1 MKNLYLKIACL
12 AAGMAGAVSCA
23 DTAEIESQL
32 TDLENRVTALEEQVT
47 QINSN
52 ATAAYILHTEGL
64 VVMDVHAYDNNTAYK
79 LDMSDG
85 SSVTIYVAEDG
96 ESGITPTIGID
107 RDGNWTLTIWDETH
121 IIGSS
126 QNAKGIIPQIGVDAD
141 GYWQMSTDDGLTWS
155 YIPEEAN
162 TDETKRIKATGTS
175 ITDSF
180 FTSVKYNEEEQT
192 LDIVMASGESKS
204 INVHKEEITMEVT
217 DFDMED
223 GETVYLNEPKLFN
236 AVFSEDVVDAYA
248 VCPDSW
254 KAEITELEDG
264 RHQFT
269 VTAPGTG
276 NPDTA
281 YEILIYLQSA
291 ENHLRVYTF
300 KFRLILEDYNDAYT
314 EAWRNFQAGDP
325 DNVLLE
331 FSYAGYMHG
340 EEAPAEIT
348 VTENADG
355 TCTASNGYKVYNI
368 EEYGADG
375 TDEESDR
382 EAFLDAVSAALGTSY
397 TENENGITFDPP
409 KGDNADAIVY
419 IPEGNF
425 IFHTEDDNVPDASYA
440 EDAYSRTIIIRAS
453 NFILKGAGREKSKI
467 VMKSPLLPSGSNG
480 KDGVD
485 NSRLLYASPD
495 MIQIK
500 HNTGVQYDSP
510 LADITGDSP
519 KGSFKVSVG
528 NTVGLT
534 PGQWVCLYMAPNAD
548 AQVVADEL
556 APHSPDGPAA
566 GRWVISSPGDGNG
579 VTVEDFHQIRSVSGN
594 TVTFYEPLM
603 HEVKADYGWSI
614 LSYKYY
620 QNNGI
625 EDLTFVGDAK
635 EDFVHHASWEDD
647 GGYKP
652 ISMSRMVN
660 SWMRRVDFE
669 SVSEACSIIS
679 SANVSVYDCR
689 ISGKRG
695 HSSIRSQGSSR
706 VFIGKVT
713 DTAHGK
719 LAGPNGQSEGTG
731 NADNTGQY
739 HATGVSKL
747 SMGAVLWNNVWG
759 DDSCFESHASQPRA
773 TLIDICKGGFMRFRQ
788 GGDETQVPNHLNDL
802 TLWNF
807 EATNVSNIALD
818 LGAGAKFIW
827 WDAESRWWKILP
839 PVIVGFHG
847 EQVTFDESPEQVKL
861 IESNGTAVQPE
872 SLYEAQL
879 RNRLGYVPAWL
890 QALK

>member
-1 MKNLYLKIACL
+1 MRNLYLKITCL
-12 AAGMAGAVSCA
+12 AAAASGWMSCA
-23 DTAEIESQL
+23 DTASLESQL
-32 TDLENRVTALEEQVT
+32 TDLESRVEALEEQVT
-47 QINSN
+47 RINSN
-52 ATAAYILHTEGL
+52 ATAAYILHTGGL
-64 VVMDVHAYDNNTAYK
+64 VVMDVHAYSDNTVYQ

-85 SSVTIYVAEDG
+85 STVTIYIAEDG
-96 ESGITPTIGID
+96 NGVTPTIGLD
-107 RDGNWTLTIWDETH
+107 QDGNWTLQIWDDIEPQ
-121 IIGSS
+121 IIEGS
-126 QNAKGIIPQIGVDAD
+126 QNAGGIIPTIGVDAE
-141 GYWQMSTDDGLTWS
+141 GYWQLSTDGGNTWE
-155 YIPEEAN
+155 YIPDAEN
-162 TDETKRIKATGTS
+162 KIKATGES

-180 FTSVKYNEEEQT
+180 FESVDYNEENQT
-192 LDIVMASGESKS
+192 LDIIMASGESLS
-204 INVHKEEITMEVT
+204 LNVHEEEIRMTVT
-217 DFDMED
+217 DFDMEK
-223 GETVYLNEPKLFN
+223 GEPIYLNESKMFN
-236 AVFSEDVVDAYA
+236 ATFTEDVADAYFA
-248 VCPDSW
+248 SVPENW
-254 KAEITELEDG
+254 NARIEELEDG

-269 VTAPGTG
+269 VTAPGTAG
-276 NPDTA
+276 AGTE
-281 YEILIYLQSA
+281 YFSVVVYLESA
-291 ENHLRVYTF
+291 EKHLRAYTF
-300 KFRLILEDYNDAYT
+300 KFTLINEDYNSVYT

-325 DNVLLE
+325 DNVLLD

-368 EEYGADG
+368 EDYGADG

-500 HNTGVQYDSP
+500 NNTGVQYNSS
-510 LADITGDSP
+510 LADVTGDSP

-528 NTVGLT
+528 NTAGLT
-534 PGQWVCLYMAPNAD
+534 PGQWVCLYMAPNPD

-818 LGAGAKFIW
+818 LGAGAKFVW

-879 RNRLGYVPAWL
+879 KNRLGYVPAWL

>member
-12 AAGMAGAVSCA
+12 AAGAAGAVSCA

-32 TDLENRVTALEEQVT
+32 TDLENRVTALEELVT

-64 VVMDVHAYDNNTAYK
+64 VVMNVHAYDDNTAYK

-107 RDGNWTLTIWDETH
+107 REGNWTLTIWDETH

-162 TDETKRIKATGTS
+162 TDKTKRIKATGTS

-180 FTSVKYNEEEQT
+180 FTSVEYNEEEQT

-217 DFDMED
+217 DFDMEN

-281 YEILIYLQSA
+281 YEILIYLQS
-291 ENHLRVYTF
+291 EESHLRVYTF
-300 KFRLILEDYNDAYT
+300 KFRLVLEDYNDAYT
-314 EAWRNFQAGDP
+314 KAWRNFQAGDP
-325 DNVLLE
+325 DNVLLD

-348 VTENADG
+348 ITENADG

-375 TDEESDR
+375 TDDKSDR
-382 EAFLDAVSAALGTSY
+382 DAFIAMLTDALGKP
-397 TENENGITFDPP
+397 ELNDAGDQLTFPHS
-409 KGDNADAIVY
+409 NAAINAIFY
-419 IPEGNF
+419 LPEGNF
-425 IFHTEDDNVPDASYA
+425 ILHTSADNNA
-440 EDAYSRTIIIRAS
+440 EKNKSTSIVIRGS
-453 NFILKGAGREKSKI
+453 NIILKGAGREKTT
-467 VMKSPLLPSGSNG
+467 VTMQDPNLPSQGES
-480 KDGVD
+480 VMY
-485 NSRLLYASPD
+485 SSPD
-495 MIQIK
+495 MIQLK
-500 HNTGVQYDSP
+500 HNTGIQAGTV
-510 LADITGDSP
+510 LANVTADADKGVFSVTVDGTGSIR
-519 KGSFKVSVG
+519 KGD
-528 NTVGLT
+528 
-534 PGQWVCLYMAPNAD
+534 WVCLYLLNNSPEA
-548 AQVVADEL
+548 VAAEL
-556 APHSPDGPAA
+556 DPYKA
-566 GRWVISSPGDGNG
+566 GTGQYGEQWTISSEG
-579 VTVEDFHQIRSVSGN
+579 VSVRDLHQVKSVSGN
-594 TVTFYEPLM
+594 TVTFCEPVM
-603 HEVKADYGWSI
+603 HEISAAWGWKI
-614 LSYKYY
+614 VRY
-620 QNNGI
+620 QHYENIGV
-625 EDLTFVGDAK
+625 EDITFAGNAK
-635 EDFVHHASWEDD
+635 DRFDHHASWEDD
-647 GGYKP
+647 GAYKP
-652 ISMSRMVN
+652 ISITRAVN
-660 SWMRRVDFE
+660 SWMRRVDFV
-669 SVSEACSIIS
+669 SVSEACSIIE
-679 SANVSVYDCR
+679 SANVSVYDCE
-689 ISGKRG
+689 ISGTRG
-695 HSSIRSQGSSR
+695 HAAIRSQGSSR
-706 VFIGKVT
+706 VFIGAVSDKAQGYSMDEKGHDVT
-713 DTAHGK
+713 GSD
-719 LAGPNGQSEGTG
+719 PNEV
-731 NADNTGQY
+731 TGQY
-739 HATGVSKL
+739 HAVGVSKE
-747 SMGAVLWNNVWG
+747 SMGAVLWRNTWG
-759 DDSCFESHASQPRA
+759 SDGCFEAHATQPRA
-773 TLIDICKGGFMRFRQ
+773 TLIDCCTGSFMRWRQ
-788 GGDETQVPNHLNDL
+788 GGDAVQMPNHLADL

-807 EATNVSNIALD
+807 ENTKPFS
-818 LGAGAKFIW
+818 GTWIW
-827 WDAESRWWKILP
+827 WDRSDYWWKFLP
-839 PVIVGFHG
+839 PIVVGFHG
-847 EQVTFDESPEQVKL
+847 EAVAFDENQTKL
-861 IESNGTAVQPE
+861 IESNGAPVEPE

-890 QALK
+890 NALK